1 VRPEGNFGERHLE
14 MYPATTQFDTRIR
27 ELVEEIAE
35 IKATLDELSERTRSC
50 DEGEPRLAG
59 VPVLCT

>member
-1 VRPEGNFGERHLE
+1 

-27 ELVEEIAE
+27 EIVEEIAE

-50 DEGEPRLAG
+50 DEGESRLAD
-59 VPVLCT
+59 VPLLCT

>member
-1 VRPEGNFGERHLE
+1 

-35 IKATLDELSERTRSC
+35 IKATLDDLSERALGPATTASLDSRASRCSARSRR
-50 DEGEPRLAG
+50 GRRR
-59 VPVLCT
+59 

>member
-1 VRPEGNFGERHLE
+1 

-35 IKATLDELSERTRSC
+35 LKATLDDLSERTRSC

-59 VPVLCT
+59 VPLPCT

>member
-1 VRPEGNFGERHLE
+1 

-35 IKATLDELSERTRSC
+35 IKATLDDLSERTRSC
-50 DEGEPRLAG
+50 DESESRPAG
-59 VPVLCT
+59 APALCT